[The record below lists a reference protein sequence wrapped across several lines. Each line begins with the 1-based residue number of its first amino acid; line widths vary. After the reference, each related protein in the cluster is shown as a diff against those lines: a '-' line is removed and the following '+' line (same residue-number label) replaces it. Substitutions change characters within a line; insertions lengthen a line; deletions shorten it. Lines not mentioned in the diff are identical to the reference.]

1 MVLDWRLPGIMRGMM
16 RVPRRKRARLPCRT
30 WTADE
35 DKKLIEL
42 CRIGATSDLW
52 KTVFPDRRFGEV
64 AERRLD
70 LRPPLAPL
78 L

>member
-1 MVLDWRLPGIMRGMM
+1 MR
-16 RVPRRKRARLPCRT
+16 RSRRRPAWPPSRP
-30 WTADE
+30 WTPDE
-35 DKKLIEL
+35 DRTLVEL
-42 CRIGATSDLW
+42 CQIGATCDIW